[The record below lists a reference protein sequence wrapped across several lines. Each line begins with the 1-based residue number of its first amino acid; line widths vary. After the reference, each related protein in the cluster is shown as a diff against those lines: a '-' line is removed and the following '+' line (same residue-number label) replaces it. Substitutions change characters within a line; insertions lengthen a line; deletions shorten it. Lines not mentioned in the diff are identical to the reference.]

1 MQISRFMFYVAICAM
16 SFVVTVPASS
26 KQAPWGWFS
35 ASSTGSNWSVVEGKA
50 DVSIS
55 PSSFFAQLHSSN
67 AFLMVTLKGTVLDRK
82 VVARATFHG
91 TDKPSATLIGKL
103 RRLCWNS
110 GGGRELLVLT
120 DGLEVISIARDLPS
134 NQSCL
139 PAN

>member
-1 MQISRFMFYVAICAM
+1 MFYVAICAM

-91 TDKPSATLIGKL
+91 TDKPSATLIGNSVGSVGIL
-103 RRLCWNS
+103 VEDANFLFSQMDWRLS
-110 GGGRELLVLT
+110 QSLAIFR
-120 DGLEVISIARDLPS
+120 VISRVYLPIS
-134 NQSCL
+134 VC
-139 PAN
+139 